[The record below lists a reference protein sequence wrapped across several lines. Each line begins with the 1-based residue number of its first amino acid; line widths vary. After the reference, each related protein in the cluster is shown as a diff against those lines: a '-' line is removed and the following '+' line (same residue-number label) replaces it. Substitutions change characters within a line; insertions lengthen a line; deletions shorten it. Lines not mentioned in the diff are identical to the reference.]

1 MLAGCTIA
9 CSPSPSVSTKIC
21 RFLPLMSL
29 PPSNPGGSI
38 QAPFFGAFHAL
49 AVNDASAGTG
59 FPFGFFPAFDVQRII
74 DAPQR
79 AVVVFSLVPWRPVL
93 ENQVGREVRGLMRG
107 GDISWELG
115 RQRGIDIG

>member
-1 MLAGCTIA
+1 MLAGWTIA
-9 CSPSPSVSTKIC
+9 CSSSPSVSTKIC

-79 AVVVFSLVPWRPVL
+79 AVVVRTPLSFESASSSGVVT
-93 ENQVGREVRGLMRG
+93 
-107 GDISWELG
+107 LG
-115 RQRGIDIG
+115 KHL